1 MKIYKWIYSA
11 FRANIHITK
20 EEPRGQEDKNMKY
33 TVEAIE
39 NAKNGMSWKEIGCN
53 FTFGQ
58 AYLYSKKAGNELP
71 NFGEVIWD
79 YDIEEIIEDC
89 RKFGVKEFT
98 ISSTYSNLI
107 TTMARF
113 EELGCTLDGI
123 VKIKSRIADYH
134 TGEHDTIPA
143 FKMTVKEA

>member
-1 MKIYKWIYSA
+1 
-11 FRANIHITK
+11 
-20 EEPRGQEDKNMKY
+20 MKY
-33 TVEAIE
+33 TIKAIE
-39 NAKNGMSWKEIGCN
+39 NAKKGMSWKEIGCN
-53 FTFGQ
+53 FTLGQ
-58 AYLYSKKAGNELP
+58 AYLYSKTAGNELP

-123 VKIKSRIADYH
+123 VKINERFARYG
-134 TGEHDTIPA
+134 TNEHDQIPA
-143 FKMTVKEA
+143 FKMTVR

>member
-1 MKIYKWIYSA
+1 
-11 FRANIHITK
+11 
-20 EEPRGQEDKNMKY
+20 MKY
-33 TVEAIE
+33 KVEAIE
-39 NAKNGMSWKEIGCN
+39 NAKNGMSWKDIGCN

-58 AYLYSKKAGNELP
+58 AYLYSQKAGNELP

-79 YDIEEIIEDC
+79 DDIEEIIEDC

-113 EELGCTLDGI
+113 EKLGCTLDGI